1 MLSYLL
7 GERGEKTMIRK
18 CFASDFDRIYEIIN
32 DAAQAYIG
40 VIPAEYWKKPYMS
53 RDELREGGYS

>member
-1 MLSYLL
+1 
-7 GERGEKTMIRK
+7 MIRK